1 MASYS
6 GQLRLSG
13 PSTRRPT
20 SELMEPGEAVG
31 LWAAC
36 PQQIPP
42 HTVHLPACLETGAWL
57 GLSRPQDATK
67 SRDSVGEIR
76 LSIVSQ
82 QCWLSIVFLA
92 TELTCRMLF

>member
-6 GQLRLSG
+6 GQLQLSG

-20 SELMEPGEAVG
+20 SELMELGEAVG

-57 GLSRPQDATK
+57 GWPLQASGCNEKQRFCGG
-67 SRDSVGEIR
+67 DSSQHCKPTVLAFNR
-76 LSIVSQ
+76 LFSYRTD
-82 QCWLSIVFLA
+82 L
-92 TELTCRMLF
+92 